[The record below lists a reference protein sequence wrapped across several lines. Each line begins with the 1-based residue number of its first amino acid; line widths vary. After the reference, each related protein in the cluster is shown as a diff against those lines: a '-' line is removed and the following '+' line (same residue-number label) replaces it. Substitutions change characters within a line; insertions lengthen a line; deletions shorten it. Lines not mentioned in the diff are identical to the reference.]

1 MSHSGNRSPDF
12 ICGETEAGIVK
23 EVVVIL
29 HFLDVVLSLSS
40 FPIEVDDSLGIHLVF
55 SNVGSEAVV
64 VVVILVLE
72 EEVFTPFLNGAY
84 NDDPVDFDSFFRM
97 VQGRSDFA
105 FSVVIEAY
113 LVFFVFG
120 FLPIL
125 DIGKQRL

>member
-1 MSHSGNRSPDF
+1 M
-12 ICGETEAGIVK
+12 EKVIV
-23 EVVVIL
+23 VL
-29 HFLDVVLSLSS
+29 HFLDEVLSLSS
-40 FPIEVDDSLGIHLVF
+40 FSIEVDDSLGIHLVF
-55 SNVGSEAVV
+55 SNIGSEAVV

-72 EEVFTPFLNGAY
+72 EEIFTPFLNGTY
-84 NDDPVDFDSFFRM
+84 NDDPEDFDSFFRM